1 MKCFVYLAFLAP
13 VALAVP
19 TESGAHLVGITQST
33 QTGLAEQ
40 GVAAAHGENA
50 LELTCPACITTQ
62 RAVDAT
68 NAAVV
73 NE

>member
-1 MKCFVYLAFLAP
+1 MKWFIYLTFLAP

-50 LELTCPACITTQ
+50 LELTCPACNNNPTGG
-62 RAVDAT
+62 RCDKCGRS
-68 NAAVV
+68 
-73 NE
+73 